1 MKKFLACVCA
11 LMFAFSSSAF
21 ASTGYVSVV
30 KKIKESKEY
39 NESKELKEHKKHYF
53 KRIKKRKIIID
64 YKYEIMDD
72 GTAVVKS
79 PSGEMLFKFKDKSI
93 FDSSNKEVASYNDEC
108 FVYKETDLTMVMLN
122 PNGEIFESHNVGNK
136 SESFKSFKRGRIGEG
151 STTQLSAIYK
161 KKHKICQF
169 NKCIPKVI
177 AVFISLME
185 DLNLVNTTG
194 LGSIGF

>member
-1 MKKFLACVCA
+1 MKKFLACIFA
-11 LMFAFSSSAF
+11 LTFVFNSSAF
-21 ASTGYVSVV
+21 ALTGYVSVV

-39 NESKELKEHKKHYF
+39 KESKEPKEHKKHYF
-53 KRIKKRKIIID
+53 KHIKKRKIIID
-64 YKYEIMDD
+64 YKYETMEDE
-72 GTAVVKS
+72 TSVVKS
-79 PSGEMLFKFKDKSI
+79 PSGTVLFKFKGKSI
-93 FDSSNKEVASYNDEC
+93 FDSSNKEVATYNDEC
-108 FVYKETDLTMVMLN
+108 FIYKETDLTMIMLN
-122 PNGEIFESHNVGNK
+122 PNGEIFESRNVGDK

-169 NKCIPKVI
+169 NKFIPKVI

-194 LGSIGF
+194 LGSIDF